1 MRSTPESTGILE
13 EAKARAK
20 HLATRLG
27 IERVVLSAPM
37 TGTAGPELA
46 AAVSAAGGLGVLPT
60 GGMTPDEIRAA
71 SDKIRSLTD
80 KPFALQIRIPPKISH
95 RPENLELLADGL
107 SEVLKSLGLPEPLSA
122 EGRSFYD
129 FACSRERDTF
139 EARFAAI
146 LAAKPAAVIS
156 TSGGFREPEAEALFD
171 ARIMNIGTAT
181 TLREAKVLRSAKVDA
196 IVCQGAE
203 AAGPRSNFEDPD
215 DVMTGLMSLIPA
227 VARATRLPVIAA
239 GGICEGAQAL
249 GALLAG
255 ASGVMAGTA
264 FISAQESRASAYA
277 RNTLLWATAAH
288 LTTTRLYT
296 GRLARALRSPLL
308 EALHEYESRLPAW
321 PAPEVL
327 MRPLAEA
334 AKAQGREE
342 LEAVYF
348 GQSAGRSSWRTARE
362 GVEALSKYF

>member
-1 MRSTPESTGILE
+1 MTSTPESMGILE
-13 EAKARAK
+13 EARARAK
-20 HLATRLG
+20 CFASRLG
-27 IERVVLSAPM
+27 IECAVLSAPM

-60 GGMTPDEIRAA
+60 SGMTPEGIREA
-71 SDKIRSLTD
+71 SEKIRSITD
-80 KPFALQIRIPPKISH
+80 RPFALQIRIPPKISH
-95 RPENLELLADGL
+95 RPEDLGMLADGL
-107 SEVLKSLGLPEPLSA
+107 SEVLNSLGLPEPLSS

-129 FACSRERDTF
+129 FACSRERDAF
-139 EARFAAI
+139 DARFAAI
-146 LAAKPAAVIS
+146 LAVKPAAVIS

-181 TLREAKVLRSAKVDA
+181 TLREAKVLRAAKVDA
-196 IVCQGAE
+196 IVCQGTE

-215 DVMTGLMSLIPA
+215 DVMTGIMSLIPA
-227 VARATRLPVIAA
+227 AARATRLPVIAA

-264 FISAQESRASAYA
+264 FISVRESRASAYA
-277 RNTLLWATAAH
+277 RNALLWATAAH
-288 LTTTRLYT
+288 LTMTRLYT

-308 EALHEYESRLPAW
+308 DALHEYESRLPAW
-321 PAPEVL
+321 PAPEAV
-327 MRPLAEA
+327 MKPLVEA

-342 LEAVYF
+342 LEAVYL

-362 GVEALSKYF
+362 GVEVLSKFF